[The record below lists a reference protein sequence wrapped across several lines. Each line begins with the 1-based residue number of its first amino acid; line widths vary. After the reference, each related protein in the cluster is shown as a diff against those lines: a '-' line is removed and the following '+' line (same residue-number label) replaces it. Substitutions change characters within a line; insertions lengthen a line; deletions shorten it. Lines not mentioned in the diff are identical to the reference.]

1 VAGFPEANAPFD
13 HGAFV
18 PRAHRTASQTVCVL
32 ARDMVGYDV
41 VVKSAVHIRHIFI
54 SAGHNFFGRHGQAAG
69 EASTVDVR
77 SVRVRAGFGLEGDRF
92 YGYRP
97 DYHGQ
102 VTFFE
107 WEVFEWVR
115 QKFEVPGLKA
125 DAFRRNVIVDGIHLN
140 ELIGSRF
147 SLGGIDFEGM
157 SEAKPCYWMNQVV
170 AVGAEQGLRGR
181 GGLRAKILTD
191 GELHAGPAELCAHGL
206 LALG

>member
-1 VAGFPEANAPFD
+1 VTGFLESNAPFD
-13 HGAFV
+13 QGAFD
-18 PRAHRTASQTVCVL
+18 PRARRIASQTVCVL
-32 ARDMVGYDV
+32 ARDVVGYDV

-54 SAGHNFFGRHGQAAG
+54 SAGHNFFGRHGQPAG
-69 EASTVDVR
+69 KAPTVDVR

-115 QKFEVPGLKA
+115 QRFEVPGLKA
-125 DAFRRNVIVDGIHLN
+125 DAFRRNVIVEGIHLN

-147 SLGGIDFEGM
+147 SLGWIDFEGM
-157 SEAKPCYWMNQVV
+157 SEAKPCYWMKQVV